1 MTESPYDKLLA
12 VLTAQQI
19 GLLADLLVR
28 TQERAKDRRC
38 EQHVEI
44 IFNDNGIPRFINAS
58 DNVRLSPD
66 QNTGGKSG

>member
-1 MTESPYDKLLA
+1 MSESPYNKLLA

-19 GLLADLLVR
+19 ELFADLLVR
-28 TQERAKDRRC
+28 IQERARDRRC

-44 IFNDNGIPRFINAS
+44 IFNDKGIPRFINAS

-66 QNTGGKSG
+66 QNAGRESA